1 MNEKTTKHNFFWIML
16 FIGVYVIS
24 IGLSFYRVY
33 IRADYPIFYSEEE
46 MPDTKGQLQI
56 LKDKLNI

>member
-1 MNEKTTKHNFFWIML
+1 ML